1 MRIMKRRLIVIVGV
15 LLICLNVLL
24 NYEQDTELLVVE
36 EDEIIEWN
44 NYGKGEWEFKNK
56 FLWNR

>member
-1 MRIMKRRLIVIVGV
+1 MKRRSIVIVGI

-24 NYEQDTELLVVE
+24 NYEQDTELLVAE

-44 NYGKGEWEFKNK
+44 SYGKGEWDWDKG
-56 FLWNR
+56 